1 MSMVLWMAIGA
12 ITGRA
17 IRVLLPRLLG
27 LRDGRLPFS
36 WPWVEITGALV
47 FAALAW
53 RSPTV
58 PLLALVL
65 ATILLA
71 VTAADAHSKLIPDRL
86 TFPGTIVGVALN
98 AWHPESIIDTLS
110 QRHVLEL
117 IQLPMREGPVA
128 GATLAVLGAVVG
140 FAILEGFRRLVGL
153 LANIEGMGMGDAKLL
168 MLIGAFLGPHAAV
181 ITLLPACAVGALV
194 GVVHKVRTGLPHAP
208 FGPALAAGALIVLRF
223 GDALLA
229 GLWRWSLAV
238 FELPTGLTASI
249 YGFLV
254 LLLVVLMVRLRPRAA
269 EYQQLLD
276 DDYRE
281 IEAGLRPVEPTDDGT
296 GPTRDTSER
305 DQGPV

>member
-1 MSMVLWMAIGA
+1 MSMVLWMVIGA

-17 IRVLLPRLLG
+17 IRVWLPRLLQ

-36 WPWVEITGALV
+36 WPWVELTGALV

-53 RSPTV
+53 PGPTV
-58 PLLALVL
+58 PLIGVVL
-65 ATILLA
+65 ATLLLA

-86 TFPGTIVGVALN
+86 TFPGTFVGVALN
-98 AWHPESIIDTLS
+98 AWQPEAIIESLS
-110 QRHVLEL
+110 QWRVLEM
-117 IQLPMREGPVA
+117 IHLPLRSGPLA
-128 GATLAVLGAVVG
+128 GAALAVLGAVVG

-168 MLIGAFLGPHAAV
+168 MLIGAFLGPLAAI
-181 ITLLPACAVGALV
+181 ITLLPACAVGAVV
-194 GVVHKVRTGLPHAP
+194 GVIHKLRTGLPHAP

-229 GLWRWSLAV
+229 GLWRSSLAV
-238 FELPTGLTASI
+238 FALPTGLTASI
-249 YGFLV
+249 YGLLV
-254 LLLVVLMVRLRPRAA
+254 LLLVILMLRLRRRAA

-281 IEAGLRPVEPTDDGT
+281 IEARMADGDEFVHDEPSDRHH
-296 GPTRDTSER
+296 PN
-305 DQGPV
+305 